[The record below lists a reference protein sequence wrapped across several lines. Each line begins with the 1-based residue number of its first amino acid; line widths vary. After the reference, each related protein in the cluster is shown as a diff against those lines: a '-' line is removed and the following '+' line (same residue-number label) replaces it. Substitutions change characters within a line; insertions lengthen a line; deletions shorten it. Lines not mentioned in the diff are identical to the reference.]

1 MSAEP
6 GQVAA
11 QAPNQP
17 GSQTAPDSGPSRPTS
32 QVQSLPELSP
42 SAPASGGDEPRLTG
56 DNRTEPRIDLQV
68 GATRVTLLGTAHVS
82 RASADQVRRL
92 LETEHFDAVAVEL
105 CPSRYQAL
113 LDPDALARM
122 DLFGVIRQGRVA
134 MVVASLALGAYQQ
147 RLADQFGIEPGA
159 EQRMAIAQA
168 RERHLPV
175 VLVDREIGVTLKR
188 VAANLG
194 WWRRLELF
202 SGLLAALV
210 SHEEV
215 SEAEVE
221 RLKEG
226 DVLETSFAEF
236 ARDRQ
241 DLYQPLIDERDRY
254 MAARLREEIARE
266 GHGQVLAVLGAGH
279 LKGVARYLG
288 AKEDSSVTRSDPAAH
303 PEVPSES
310 ANEIP
315 GLAGEVSRDVGHD
328 TWRGAERFEAPT
340 EILKIEPWARQE
352 PHQDPRQIIAELERL
367 PPPSPWPKAIS
378 WLILALIL
386 GGFGYGFAQSPA
398 LGWEVVRDWVLIT
411 GSLCALGTL
420 LAAGHP
426 LTVLA
431 GFLAAPLTTLHPAI
445 GAGMVTALVE
455 LWLRKPMVGDFG
467 RLRQDATRVGA
478 WWRNRVLRILLVF
491 LFSNLGAATGT
502 YVAGFRIYDQLFT

>member
-6 GQVAA
+6 RPVAV
-11 QAPNQP
+11 QATEANDP
-17 GSQTAPDSGPSRPTS
+17 GPIR
-32 QVQSLPELSP
+32 
-42 SAPASGGDEPRLTG
+42 
-56 DNRTEPRIDLQV
+56 DNPTEPRIDLQV

-82 RASADQVRRL
+82 RASADQVRL
-92 LETEHFDAVAVEL
+92 LLATEPFDAVAVEL

-122 DLFGVIRQGRVA
+122 DLFAVIRQGRAA

-210 SHEEV
+210 SHEKV

-241 DLYQPLIDERDRY
+241 DLYRPLIDERDRY

-266 GHGQVLAVLGAGH
+266 GHGRILAVLGAGH

-288 AKEDSSVTRSDPAAH
+288 AKEDPSRTKEDPGAR
-303 PEVPSES
+303 PEALPKS
-310 ANEIP
+310 ANEST
-315 GLAGEVSRDVGHD
+315 GVAGEVSKEVGHD
-328 TWRGAERFEAPT
+328 TWRGE
-340 EILKIEPWARQE
+340 
-352 PHQDPRQIIAELERL
+352 DPREIIAELERL

-386 GGFGYGFAQSPA
+386 GGFGYGFAQSPE